1 MSSDRPVAASQA
13 EAHRESWD
21 LLPWLVNGRLP
32 ESQRVSV
39 EKHLRDCAL
48 CRDELDAQRELCKRI
63 SADER
68 IAYSPSAA
76 FEKLWTRI
84 EEVESEERSPGADP
98 TPYDDRRAADG
109 LPAGGR
115 PRSRMRAVSAL
126 SRWLVAAVIV
136 QALGL
141 SWVAYGL
148 LVDRE
153 ATEWRYRTVTSPLP
167 NASDAPA
174 TLHLR
179 VVFAQEAPVREL
191 QRIVEAH
198 GLVIV
203 HGPSSSEVF
212 TLAPADRQSA
222 LDPVQLL
229 QRLRAEPAI
238 RFAEVAAGS
247 DPTLPRGEP

>member
-13 EAHRESWD
+13 EVHRESWD

-32 ESQRVSV
+32 EAERASV

-48 CRDELDAQRELCKRI
+48 CRDELDAQRELRKRI

-68 IAYSPSAA
+68 VAYSPTAA

-84 EEVESEERSPGADP
+84 EEVESEERDSGADSRP
-98 TPYDDRRAADG
+98 DDDRRAADVS
-109 LPAGGR
+109 PAGGR
-115 PRSRMRAVSAL
+115 PRPRMRALSAL

-136 QALGL
+136 QALAL

-148 LVDRE
+148 LVDR
-153 ATEWRYRTVTSPLP
+153 ADSEWRYRTVTSPLP
-167 NASDAPA
+167 DAGDAVA

-179 VVFAQEAPVREL
+179 VVFAPQAPVREL
-191 QRIVEAH
+191 QRIVDAH

-212 TLAPADRQSA
+212 TLAPAERHSA

-229 QRLRAEPAI
+229 ERLRAEPAI
-238 RFAEVAAGS
+238 RFAEVATGS
-247 DPTLPRGEP
+247 QPTSPRGEP